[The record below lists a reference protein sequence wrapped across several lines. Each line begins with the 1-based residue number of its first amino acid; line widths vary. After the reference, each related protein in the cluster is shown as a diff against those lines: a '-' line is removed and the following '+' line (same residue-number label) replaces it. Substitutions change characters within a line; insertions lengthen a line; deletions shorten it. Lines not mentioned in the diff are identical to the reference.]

1 MITIYFHT
9 IYSFILYLRN
19 CRSLNL
25 LFFQMMKLEFSPSRK
40 LKKKGLND
48 RHHCLHG
55 HQHHHIMATIYV
67 FIILDSVYF
76 SQLGPPGSCNN

>member
-9 IYSFILYLRN
+9 IYSFILYLGN

-25 LFFQMMKLEFSPSRK
+25 LYFQMMKLEFSPNRK

-48 RHHCLHG
+48 RHRCLHN
-55 HQHHHIMATIYV
+55 HQHHHIIATLYV

-76 SQLGPPGSCNN
+76 SQLGPPLS

>member
-9 IYSFILYLRN
+9 MYSFVLYLRN
-19 CRSLNL
+19 CRS
-25 LFFQMMKLEFSPSRK
+25 KISPSRK
-40 LKKKGLND
+40 LKKKRGLND

-76 SQLGPPGSCNN
+76 SQVGPRRSCNNLLYGVY